1 MDNITLQHYID
12 MYRQPLSEESLEAIS
27 KLSEIVVEKKKMK
40 KVKKNN
46 KAPALGDSSI
56 LDSVALD
63 KKKKA
68 DAAKKKNK
76 KSARKPSSVAVGEK
90 A

>member
-27 KLSEIVVEKKKMK
+27 KLSEMAVEKKKMK

-46 KAPALGDSSI
+46 KACLGR
-56 LDSVALD
+56 LLC
-63 KKKKA
+63 
-68 DAAKKKNK
+68 
-76 KSARKPSSVAVGEK
+76 P
-90 A
+90 